1 MIAPAGAGAR
11 SASSSA
17 ALSASA
23 ESFCRVFR
31 MTLTSGEAL
40 IVGNPVGQAALGEP
54 GGRPVRASLL
64 PQLVDALHGLLRRH
78 ALGRRQ
84 ERQRHRPQAK
94 LEEAAPVRALEGV
107 LALRAA
113 RGEQLELGPGEPP

>member
-23 ESFCRVFR
+23 ASFCPVFR

-40 IVGNPVGQAALGEP
+40 IIGNPIGQAPLGKP

-64 PQLVDALHGLLRRH
+64 PQLVDALHRLLRRH
-78 ALGRRQ
+78 PLGRRQ
-84 ERQRHRPQAK
+84 ERQRHRPQAE
-94 LEEAAPVRALEGV
+94 LEEAAAVRALQVV
-107 LALRAA
+107 LALRA
-113 RGEQLELGPGEPP
+113 